1 MIPES
6 SGTDQDFGV
15 QLALGTVQFGLAYG
29 IAGRGEAVPDDEARA
44 ILEDAAARGVRTLD
58 TAADY
63 GDIESRLS
71 RLAAGLPLEIVSKVP
86 AIPLELAPAAAADF
100 AVRMAQRSR
109 ERLGPLL
116 RGLMLH
122 RSTDLVGERGDAV
135 WPALQA
141 WARADGV
148 RLGASCYDPADSD
161 ELARRHGIAL
171 TQVPGN
177 AFDQRI
183 ADADAHAP
191 LRQVEVHLRSA
202 FLQGLLLMPQDDAK
216 RRLPA
221 AAAALERWHADCAR
235 RGTPPLLSALAIVKS
250 FSLVTHVVVGVDRL
264 AQWIDIAEA
273 WERARPV
280 HAPEL
285 ACQEPE
291 VIDPRLWST
300 KP

>member
-1 MIPES
+1 MRPLRS
-6 SGTDQDFGV
+6 NRQTDV
-15 QLALGTVQFGLAYG
+15 KLALGTVQFGLAYG
-29 IAGRGEAVPDDEARA
+29 IAGRGEAIPDHEARA
-44 ILEDAAARGVRTLD
+44 ILEDASARGVRTID

-63 GDIESRLS
+63 GDIESRLA

-86 AIPLELAPAAAADF
+86 AIPAALGPADAAAF
-100 AVRMAQRSR
+100 AVAMADRSR

-116 RGLMLH
+116 RGLMVH

-148 RLGASCYDPADSD
+148 RLGASCYDPADAD
-161 ELARRHGIAL
+161 QLARTRGIAL

-183 ADADAHAP
+183 ADTQAHEP
-191 LRQVEVHLRSA
+191 LRAVEVHLRSA
-202 FLQGLLLMPQDDAK
+202 FLQGLLLMPLADAK

-235 RGTPPLLSALAIVKS
+235 RGIAPLQSALAIVKS
-250 FSLVTHVVVGVDRL
+250 FELVSCVVVGVDRL
-264 AQWIDIAEA
+264 SQWTEIADA
-273 WERARPV
+273 WDAAEPLHEPA
-280 HAPEL
+280 L
-285 ACQEPE
+285 ACQQAD
-291 VIDPRLWST
+291 ITDPRLWST
-300 KP
+300 SS